1 MSKILVADIGGTNG
15 RFGLV
20 DACEHDTGFNA
31 VQQLSLAS
39 GDYDSLADMIRAY
52 CDQTGINMPKFACL
66 AIAGPIQDGHVKV
79 TNLNWEFSIC
89 RLRDELNMQALDV
102 LNDFSAL
109 AYAAPHLRGQD
120 KTTLYDVKNNPHA
133 PIGVMGPGTGFGAAM
148 LAPVRSGWKII
159 PTEGGHC
166 SFAPTTD
173 KEIAIL
179 QCMRREFDHV
189 SIEHILSGIGLV
201 RIYKALASIDD
212 VKAENLQPADISNR
226 ALAHQD
232 PLCEATLET
241 FCNILGSVAGDKA
254 LSWGAL
260 GGIYLG
266 GGIVPKIAHYL
277 PQTDFI
283 KRYVHKGI
291 MRGYVEDIPVH
302 MVTNDKAAL
311 VGAAA
316 WLVDNTQAL
325 QY

>member
-1 MSKILVADIGGTNG
+1 MSIILVADIGGTNG

-20 DACEHDTGFNA
+20 NACSHGKGYNA
-31 VQQLSLAS
+31 EQQISLRSA
-39 GDYDSLADMIRAY
+39 DYPTLADMIRDYVKQA
-52 CDQTGINMPKFACL
+52 GISMPKFACL

-79 TNLNWEFSIC
+79 TNLNWEFSIS

-102 LNDFSAL
+102 INDYSAL
-109 AYAAPHLRGQD
+109 AYAAPHLQKED
-120 KTTLYDVKNNPHA
+120 ITTLYNTEANPYA
-133 PIGVMGPGTGFGAAM
+133 PIGVMGPGTGFGAAL
-148 LAPVRSGWKII
+148 LAPVNKAWKII

-173 KEIAIL
+173 TEIAIL
-179 QCMRREFDHV
+179 QELRKRFDHV
-189 SIEHILSGIGLV
+189 SIEHLLSGQGLV
-201 RIYKALASIDD
+201 SIYKALAAIESKD
-212 VKAENLQPADISNR
+212 AEDLQPADVSER
-226 ALAHQD
+226 GMKHQD
-232 PLCEATLET
+232 ALCEQALQA

-283 KRYVHKGI
+283 KRYLHKGV

-311 VGAAA
+311 IGTAA
-316 WLVDNTQAL
+316 WLVDTTPAL
-325 QY
+325 QS